1 MKIPVVFA
9 TDKNYLFFTCVA
21 ITSMAKNAKSDTFY
35 QVYIL
40 ADQEFTDEEKLLE
53 KLEVERCIECGMCT
67 YICPSKIE
75 VTDMVGKGKRRQQIA
90 NRMKKK

>member
-1 MKIPVVFA
+1 MMQA
-9 TDKNYLFFTCVA
+9 
-21 ITSMAKNAKSDTFY
+21 
-35 QVYIL
+35 
-40 ADQEFTDEEKLLE
+40 EKAGNKDLLE

-75 VTDMVGKGKRRQQIA
+75 VTDMISKGKRRVQIA

>member
-1 MKIPVVFA
+1 MQA
-9 TDKNYLFFTCVA
+9 E
-21 ITSMAKNAKSDTFY
+21 KS
-35 QVYIL
+35 
-40 ADQEFTDEEKLLE
+40 ANKELLE